1 MIPSDFA
8 SALMNAQDTKAKI
21 LIVDD
26 EVVNRT
32 LLTRILK
39 NQHDLRDVDNAHAA
53 FSILESEP
61 IDLVLLDIM
70 MPRMSGLE
78 ALEIMR
84 KTPRMMQVPVIL
96 ISALSQTGDIVSGLQ
111 LGANDYIT
119 KPIDVEVVLARVD
132 TQLKLKRMMDL
143 QKHAIAELEAAQHL
157 KDHLLRIASHDLKSP
172 LMNIH
177 LVEMLLRDSLVDD
190 PNSSD
195 LLDMLQNT
203 VYNMNGIIEEF
214 LDMAA
219 CQDGQIELQR
229 RAVEAAEIVPRV
241 IEPFNLGAS
250 KKAITLAMGSLPGV
264 TYADPS
270 RLIQMLNN
278 LVGNAIKYSPRET
291 TVSVWTEVLTDSVR
305 FHVADQGPGIPEGE
319 RDRLFKEFGKSS
331 NIPTG
336 NESSTGLGLWIVK
349 HMVMLHGGTIGVVCP
364 ESGGSIFWLELPLFH
379 APE

>member
-39 NQHDLRDVDNAHAA
+39 NQHDLRDADNAHAA

-84 KTPRMMQVPVIL
+84 KTPGMMQVPVIL

-203 VYNMNGIIEEF
+203 VYNMNGIIE
-214 LDMAA
+214 
-219 CQDGQIELQR
+219 
-229 RAVEAAEIVPRV
+229 AVSYTH
-241 IEPFNLGAS
+241 L
-250 KKAITLAMGSLPGV
+250 TLP
-264 TYADPS
+264 T
-270 RLIQMLNN
+270 N
-278 LVGNAIKYSPRET
+278 RE
-291 TVSVWTEVLTDSVR
+291 V
-305 FHVADQGPGIPEGE
+305 
-319 RDRLFKEFGKSS
+319 
-331 NIPTG
+331 
-336 NESSTGLGLWIVK
+336 
-349 HMVMLHGGTIGVVCP
+349 
-364 ESGGSIFWLELPLFH
+364 
-379 APE
+379 